1 VLDEFQAQAEGNSNE
16 NSPYHVMWIDNPPAG
31 TYTYYLRVEGVGGSS
46 LDFGETNGATVI
58 IKQL

>member
-1 VLDEFQAQAEGNSNE
+1 MQAEGNNNE

-31 TYTYYLRVEGVGGSS
+31 TYTYYLRIEGVGGSS
-46 LDFGETNGATVI
+46 LDFGETNGASVI